1 MNLVPKLPNS
11 EDIMK
16 EATKKL
22 EKIKHQRDIESK
34 FLSKHD
40 SYQDYLNNLEK
51 NLSKSIYEEKIR
63 LSKINEKTFLKIYS
77 LLEKFGKLDPNQISN
92 ISRFIKESEES
103 STQTDE
109 IDEKNIINKI
119 SLIGKENE
127 KLTKEKNKLMNENE
141 LIKKENEELKKENN
155 KLDSQYIQLN
165 QKIEKDGKYI
175 EEIEKELDSVKNNNS
190 ILESKIKE
198 SNKIIDE
205 LKLKLKNYEEKI
217 KLDLAQK
224 QTDKILFK
232 LYKNQPDGKITFINL
247 IKTKQANSIYDY
259 LDVNDLI
266 NFRLCCKDINKIFNE
281 RIKILNRF
289 YLNIIKQKNNVI
301 FKINKYDIQKNYL
314 TKLPQL
320 EQLIKIYTLE
330 GKQPA
335 QGLRLSIDKALYFIN
350 KVVKAQLGIKPSK
363 PRNVDK
369 INYVNENTQISSG
382 NSENNNNTAM
392 DSFFGGVKSLFGFG
406 STTNTPQGG
415 KTIYNNTNIN
425 NNKNNIT
432 NNNIAKTQLLTPNKL
447 KTANNSLNVSPILR
461 STANSRE
468 SSFISNENTKFDF
481 VQSDELIMNE
491 IKSTDYGLKSNYEFD
506 YNNSDDIN
514 KYLNKF
520 LKSPFPVDKLTD
532 FITQLCFNFCDL
544 LFNSYYALKEFHQL
558 GIVNKTLNER
568 FKFFYDSNKK
578 KDKIIKTLTLE
589 KNHYLNNLN
598 KINNSREKDLNDKML
613 SEGNLNISKTN
624 VEESFDDVEKKL
636 AKCQMNLNI
645 SNKKA
650 ELYEKKYEEIKG
662 IFLQYKEMS
671 LKENSDLK
679 FQIELALKEK
689 NNLEKKLKDLNNF
702 FEESIQ
708 VNKEN

>member
-1 MNLVPKLPNS
+1 MNSVPKLPSS
-11 EDIMK
+11 EDILK
-16 EATKKL
+16 DVTKKL
-22 EKIKHQRDIESK
+22 EKIKHEREIESK
-34 FLSKHD
+34 FLSKHE
-40 SYQDYLNNLEK
+40 SYQDYLNNFEK
-51 NLSKSIYEEKIR
+51 KLSKNIYEEKI
-63 LSKINEKTFLKIYS
+63 LSSKINEKTFLKIYS
-77 LLEKFGKLDPNQISN
+77 LLETFSKLDANKILN
-92 ISRFIKESEES
+92 ISKFISLKEES

-109 IDEKNIINKI
+109 LDEKNLINKI
-119 SLIGKENE
+119 TIIEKENE
-127 KLTKEKNKLMNENE
+127 KLIKEKNLLKNENE

-155 KLDSQYIQLN
+155 KLNSQYIQLN
-165 QKIEKDGKYI
+165 LKIEKDEKYKN
-175 EEIEKELDSVKNNNS
+175 ELEKELDTIKNENF
-190 ILESKIKE
+190 ILESKLKE
-198 SNKIIDE
+198 SNKTIEE
-205 LKLKLKNYEEKI
+205 LKIKLKNYEEKI

-224 QTDKILFK
+224 QTDKIFFK
-232 LYKNQPDGKITFINL
+232 FYKYSPGDKISFVNL
-247 IKTKQANSIYDY
+247 IKSKQANLIYDY

-266 NFRLCCKDINKIFNE
+266 NFRLCCKDIYKIFNE
-281 RIKILNRF
+281 RTKTLNRF
-289 YLNIIKQKNNVI
+289 YLNIIRQKNNVI
-301 FKINKYDIQKNYL
+301 FKINKYDIQKHYL

-330 GKQPA
+330 KKQPA
-335 QGLRLSIDKALYFIN
+335 QGLRISIDKSLYFLN

-363 PRNVDK
+363 PRNIDK
-369 INYVNENTQISSG
+369 INYLNDNNTQITK
-382 NSENNNNTAM
+382 ENNNENNNTAM

-406 STTNTPQGG
+406 STSNNSQTG
-415 KTIYNNTNIN
+415 KTIYNNNININ
-425 NNKNNIT
+425 NNIS
-432 NNNIAKTQLLTPNKL
+432 KTQLLTPNKI

-461 STANSRE
+461 STATSRE
-468 SSFISNENTKFDF
+468 SSFISNDNTKFDF

-491 IKSTDYGLKSNYEFD
+491 IKNTDYGLKSNYEFE

-544 LFNSYYALKEFHQL
+544 LYNSYYALKDFHQI

-578 KDKIIKTLTLE
+578 KDKIIKALNLE
-589 KNHYLNNLN
+589 KNNFN
-598 KINNSREKDLNDKML
+598 KINNLGQKDLSDKII
-613 SEGNLNISKTN
+613 SEGSKIN
-624 VEESFDDVEKKL
+624 QEESFDDIEKKL
-636 AKCQMNLNI
+636 IKCQMNLNI

-702 FEESIQ
+702 FDESIQ
-708 VNKEN
+708 ENKDN

>member
-155 KLDSQYIQLN
+155 KLDSQY
-165 QKIEKDGKYI
+165 
-175 EEIEKELDSVKNNNS
+175 
-190 ILESKIKE
+190 
-198 SNKIIDE
+198 DE

-232 LYKNQPDGKITFINL
+232 FYKNQPDGKITFINL

-281 RIKILNRF
+281 RIKTLNRF

-382 NSENNNNTAM
+382 NSENNNNTTM

-406 STTNTPQGG
+406 STANTPQGG
-415 KTIYNNTNIN
+415 KTMYNNNTNI

-650 ELYEKKYEEIKG
+650 ELYEKKYEEIKS

-671 LKENSDLK
+671 IKENSDLK

-708 VNKEN
+708 DNKEN